1 MASSDNNKIMS
12 PASLVMPI
20 KSWLQ
25 LDELDAI
32 IQLTT
37 RKSIEQSDTVAALHL
52 ARWMNPKAEDVMA
65 SRKSDP
71 AESVFEIPQA
81 DGVPLKIT
89 GFSSFVTTRT
99 SAYCFLP
106 MHHRPEVHCLVG
118 LAKTSA
124 KGVPV
129 AASS

>member
-32 IQLTT
+32 IQLAT
-37 RKSIEQSDTVAALHL
+37 RKSIEQSDTVGALHL

-106 MHHRPEVHCLVG
+106 SITG
-118 LAKTSA
+118 LKFI
-124 KGVPV
+124 
-129 AASS
+129 ASLG